1 MRQPSPR
8 VTLAEMPLPRP
19 PSSPLN
25 PQGSQGLQA
34 ARLASEALPTRCA
47 WGRGWSPAAGGG
59 RSGAATRAKG
69 TGYQGRECS
78 ELPALLVLLPL
89 RKPQEALGPKLPGL
103 HRGRLRSH
111 SRLGP
116 SRMLKDRRESRAP
129 LPRLQRETSGPSL
142 PAAEVGAPGKMPTPR
157 RHGYLCSCHS
167 KPHAG
172 QCNAAGGAPRTRAG
186 PRAAPPLPPWPGGRT
201 GATSAHL
208 SSVVPA
214 GRRHAEFCCC
224 ESRVRVSSPILPWVA
239 PRLPLPAVRWSQPP
253 RHGPKTQGRP
263 PRRAAGLPAGAGHRV
278 PGDCEPR

>member
-34 ARLASEALPTRCA
+34 PRLASEALPTRCA

-116 SRMLKDRRESRAP
+116 SQPHVKGPKGEQGAIAWTPEGNLGAFLARR
-129 LPRLQRETSGPSL
+129 
-142 PAAEVGAPGKMPTPR
+142 
-157 RHGYLCSCHS
+157 
-167 KPHAG
+167 
-172 QCNAAGGAPRTRAG
+172 GGGRAG
-186 PRAAPPLPPWPGGRT
+186 EDAHATQARLSLLLP
-201 GATSAHL
+201 
-208 SSVVPA
+208 
-214 GRRHAEFCCC
+214 
-224 ESRVRVSSPILPWVA
+224 
-239 PRLPLPAVRWSQPP
+239 
-253 RHGPKTQGRP
+253 
-263 PRRAAGLPAGAGHRV
+263 
-278 PGDCEPR
+278 